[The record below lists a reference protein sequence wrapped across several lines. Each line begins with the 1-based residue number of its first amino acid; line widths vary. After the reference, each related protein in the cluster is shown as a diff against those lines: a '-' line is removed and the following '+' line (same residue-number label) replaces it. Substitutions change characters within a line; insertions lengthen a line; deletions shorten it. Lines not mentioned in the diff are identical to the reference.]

1 MKKTNPRLASVC
13 NLVNQE
19 HITKVAKSLEGL
31 TLPEI
36 MTLLGKAHPITELV
50 MVCNLTSTFS
60 VGKYDPISDLQ
71 DIIQET
77 LVSYIAGDL
86 SFLELG
92 RIAKTNSTLFVEKG
106 IETLGTQFDTCIP
119 FKTFGGLNTKDMRTV
134 VVQEI

>member
-36 MTLLGKAHPITELV
+36 ITLLGKAHPITELV

-60 VGKYDPISDLQ
+60 AGDYDPHSDLQ
-71 DIIQET
+71 DIIQEV
-77 LVSYIAGDL
+77 LIGYIAGKY

-92 RIAKTNSTLFVEKG
+92 KIAKTLSSSFVERAK
-106 IETLGTQFDTCIP
+106 ESLGTHYDTCIP

-134 VVQEI
+134 MVQEI